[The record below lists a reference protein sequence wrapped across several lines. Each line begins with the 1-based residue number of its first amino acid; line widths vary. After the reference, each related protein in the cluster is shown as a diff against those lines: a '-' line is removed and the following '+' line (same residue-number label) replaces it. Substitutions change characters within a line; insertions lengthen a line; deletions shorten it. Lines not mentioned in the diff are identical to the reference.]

1 MRADESLEICTLMD
15 FFSRKQIRF
24 RRKSTE
30 ELCLITLKN
39 DAKFKR
45 NLTLRSKNDMK
56 ILANS
61 DMSSGKPGNFQFDML
76 LLLIAYKVSA

>member
-1 MRADESLEICTLMD
+1 MQADESLEICTLMD
-15 FFSRKQIRF
+15 FFSPKQIRF
-24 RRKSTE
+24 RWKSTE

-39 DAKFKR
+39 DAKFER
-45 NLTLRSKNDMK
+45 NLTLRSKNDTK
-56 ILANS
+56 NLANF